1 MSDLYTE
8 FLAFTE
14 SWMARREMMRPAPA
28 PRPARVFKEL
38 PPPTLVDYRSAL
50 SRHDW
55 FWDRT
60 EDPTVRRA
68 GEASW
73 LKVTALADLLDADRS
88 IWNAVA
94 PVEFR
99 RNKESAH
106 G

>member
-28 PRPARVFKEL
+28 PRPVRVFKEL
-38 PPPTLVDYRSAL
+38 PAPTLVDYRAAL

-55 FWDRT
+55 FYQYSD
-60 EDPTVRRA
+60 DPSAFRK
-68 GEASW
+68 GSASW

-94 PVEFR
+94 PMEFR